1 MRSLGFYPSNVKCKN
16 TMLFWIMKTVV
27 KIGTIYKTE
36 ERTSKLQVY
45 KPLKT
50 RSVSNIGKFDSG
62 TVLKFLF

>member
-1 MRSLGFYPSNVKCKN
+1 
-16 TMLFWIMKTVV
+16 MLFWIMKTVV